1 MTDIVSIIDD
11 EASVRDA
18 VSLLLETNGYA
29 VASYAN
35 VADFLSAPFAP
46 GTIVSDVRM
55 PETTGIDLVR
65 RLQAASDPR
74 PVILLTGHG
83 DIEMAVQ
90 ALKLGAFDFI
100 EKPFELDRLLGSVKA
115 ALETSATSL
124 KSTLELQEYKTRY
137 ASLSERQRDTMHLLI
152 RGLSNKEIGLELGIS
167 PRTVEIHRTWVMTR
181 MQANSMAD
189 LVRMGLALGLA

>member
-1 MTDIVSIIDD
+1 MSEIVSIIDD

-18 VSLLLETNGYA
+18 VTMLLETNGYA
-29 VASYAN
+29 VASYAS
-35 VADFLSAPFAP
+35 VGEFLSAPFTP
-46 GTIVSDVRM
+46 GAVVSDVRM
-55 PETTGIDLVR
+55 PEATGIDLLR
-65 RLQAASDPR
+65 RMQASEDPR
-74 PVILLTGHG
+74 PIILLTGHG

-100 EKPFELDRLLGSVKA
+100 EKPFDLDRLLASVA
-115 ALETSATSL
+115 SAMETSVTSL
-124 KSTLELQEYKTRY
+124 KTTLELQELKARY
-137 ASLSERQRDTMHLLI
+137 ASLSDRQRDTMHLLI

-181 MQANSMAD
+181 MQAKSMAD